1 MPSHLPRHDRAGPAQ
16 ALSLDHDLVQSKC
29 ADDMN
34 MIAHNKL
41 EKNIEKLKYRLIL
54 SGNLCIFEG
63 KRCKDGTNLLPGRLD
78 GPEATFA
85 QQVFQFGE
93 ELFDEIKVRI
103 IDGQEEQPGFCSPMS
118 HP

>member
-1 MPSHLPRHDRAGPAQ
+1 
-16 ALSLDHDLVQSKC
+16 
-29 ADDMN
+29 MN
-34 MIAHNKL
+34 VIAHNKL
-41 EKNIEKLKYRLIL
+41 EKNAVKLMYTISL

-63 KRCKDGTNLLPGRLD
+63 KRCKDGTNLLPGRLY

-103 IDGQEEQPGFCSPMS
+103 IDWQEEQPGFCSPMS